1 MEKIINLISRVI
13 PLRVDN
19 VDTDQII
26 PARFLKITKRIDLS
40 QALFADWR
48 NCKDGFRNKDFV
60 LNDFKYQGKVLVAGE
75 NFGCGSSRE
84 HAAWAIYDYG
94 FRAVVSTKFADIFKT
109 NALNNSIIPIEV
121 SQDFIN
127 NLYDCIE
134 IDHTTKLEIDVQKL
148 QVKNSATGE
157 TQNFKLSKYKQHCFL
172 NGLDDIDYLKSIN
185 SEILDFEKQNR
196 IN

>member
-1 MEKIINLISRVI
+1 MEKITNLNSRLI
-13 PLRVDN
+13 PLRLDN
-19 VDTDQII
+19 IDTDQII

-48 NCKDGFRNKDFV
+48 NNKDGSRNKDFV
-60 LNDFKYQGKVLVAGE
+60 LNNFKFQGKVLVSGQ

-84 HAAWAIYDYG
+84 HAAWAIFDYG
-94 FRAVVSTKFADIFKT
+94 FRAVISTKFADIFKN

-121 SQDFIN
+121 SQNFIN
-127 NLYDCIE
+127 NLFDCID
-134 IDHTTKLEIDVQKL
+134 IDHTTKVEINMHKL

-157 TQNFKLSKYKQHCFL
+157 TENFKLSKYKQHCFL
-172 NGLDDIDYLKSIN
+172 NGLDDIDYLKSIS
-185 SEILDFEKQNR
+185 SEILDFEHNNR